1 MQYIN
6 IDLTTLQ
13 GIQHAKEVNF
23 IVDTK
28 IDNLVVKSALF
39 TPVLQELFTP
49 VDATTK
55 KQRQAKMFAI
65 FRHPI
70 ERHTSEFYYLQSASH
85 EGSYRQ
91 FFTNWTID
99 QWAQSHYIGE
109 NWMTRMLVNKH
120 TGGKLNDNDFIL
132 AKNIL
137 QYKCLV
143 GLTSQMAES
152 MRRIQKYFQWD
163 LPTYLPNHRPP
174 LSGQDCY
181 EQFYG
186 ETARKKINTNPHPK
200 VLPNTDTWYILERVN
215 KYDLPLYEFAVQL
228 FEQQVQ
234 LFPK

>member
-70 ERHTSEFYYLQSASH
+70 ERHTSELRNEMYQLGIPDLQ
-85 EGSYRQ
+85 
-91 FFTNWTID
+91 TL
-99 QWAQSHYIGE
+99 AQAQLI
-109 NWMTRMLVNKH
+109 VN
-120 TGGKLNDNDFIL
+120 
-132 AKNIL
+132 
-137 QYKCLV
+137 
-143 GLTSQMAES
+143 
-152 MRRIQKYFQWD
+152 
-163 LPTYLPNHRPP
+163 
-174 LSGQDCY
+174 
-181 EQFYG
+181 
-186 ETARKKINTNPHPK
+186 
-200 VLPNTDTWYILERVN
+200 
-215 KYDLPLYEFAVQL
+215 
-228 FEQQVQ
+228 
-234 LFPK
+234 